1 MKSRG
6 VIAMKNVFVRL
17 WNEEAGA
24 IISAEIML
32 VATILVLGVIV
43 GLKSVRDSVVTEL
56 ADVAQAV
63 ANVNQS
69 YCYSGV
75 TGHAAHMGGGQF
87 QDQTDF
93 CDSNSYPYGGQESK
107 CVAVAAYAGSET

>member
-1 MKSRG
+1 MKC
-6 VIAMKNVFVRL
+6 MLRL
-17 WNEEAGA
+17 WKEETGA
-24 IISAEIML
+24 IVSAEIML

-69 YCYSGV
+69 YCFSGV
-75 TGHAAHMGGGQF
+75 SGHAANSSGGDF
-87 QDQTDF
+87 QDKRDF
-93 CDSNSYPYGGQESK
+93 CDTNNSWNHGQNSK
-107 CVAVAAYAGSET
+107 CVNVAAF

>member
-1 MKSRG
+1 
-6 VIAMKNVFVRL
+6 MKNTIIRL
-17 WNEEAGA
+17 WNEETGA
-24 IISAEIML
+24 IVSAEIML

-56 ADVAQAV
+56 ADVAQAI

-75 TGHAAHMGGGQF
+75 TGHAAKSGGGEF
-87 QDQTDF
+87 HDEADF
-93 CDSNSYPYGGQESK
+93 CDNNSYPYGGGQESK
-107 CVAVAAYAGSET
+107 CVNVAAYAMSENTGGHYSK

>member
-1 MKSRG
+1 MK
-6 VIAMKNVFVRL
+6 FVVARL
-17 WNEEAGA
+17 WKEEAGA

-75 TGHAAHMGGGQF
+75 TGHAAQMGGGEF
-87 QDQTDF
+87 NDQSDF
-93 CDSNSYPYGGQESK
+93 CDTNHYPYGGQESK
-107 CVAVAAYAGSET
+107 CVSVAAFPGFET